1 MTYDDG
7 LAHRIR
13 GTLGDR
19 PGLDEKELFGGIA
32 FMLDG
37 NMVCGVVDDA
47 FMARVGAD
55 AYDDALA
62 EPHAREMDFTGRP
75 MTGLVFVDPPG
86 VAEDDALESWVDR
99 CLAHAESLP
108 AK

>member
-7 LAHRIR
+7 LAHRVR
-13 GTLGDR
+13 ETLGDR
-19 PGLDEKELFGGIA
+19 HGLTEKELFGGIA
-32 FMLDG
+32 FMLEG
-37 NMVCGVVDDA
+37 NVVCGVADDA
-47 FMARVGAD
+47 FVARVGAD

-75 MTGLVFVDPPG
+75 MTGMVFVDPPG
-86 VAEDDALESWVDR
+86 IASDDALGSWVDR